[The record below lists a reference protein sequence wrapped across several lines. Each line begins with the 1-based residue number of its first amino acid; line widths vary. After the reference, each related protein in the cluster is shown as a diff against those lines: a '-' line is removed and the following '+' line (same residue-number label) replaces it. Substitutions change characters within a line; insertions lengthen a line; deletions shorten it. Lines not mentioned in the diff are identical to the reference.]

1 MDKLSDPVEI
11 EKAYDCFCFLIS
23 MYDIAPDWLVQDIL
37 DLTEKISGRLPERFE
52 ICMLEK

>member
-37 DLTEKISGRLPERFE
+37 DLTEKISGLLPERFE